1 MRRLIGIL
9 VIGALLGTIST
20 NSMFKNSEEDDAP
33 TGREA
38 VYSSEIPVDEI
49 REKGAIGFIV
59 DKTEATVQNMSGEA
73 KEREL
78 SDWERGFINARDSLD
93 GAMMVIDSSGAS
105 IKIGEG
111 IDKSQYTRLEE
122 RCTALMPV
130 TVSVKITQDELFNYI
145 RDYKNRGVWATK
157 ELEEK
162 LKADTG
168 CEYDLRFDYI
178 YVTENDI
185 ILTMI
190 YDNGFETDAA
200 ITLSEMVGF
209 MKSLVDYI

>member
-20 NSMFKNSEEDDAP
+20 NSMFKNNEEDNTP
-33 TGREA
+33 TGRDA

-49 REKGAIGFIV
+49 REKGAIGYIV

-73 KEREL
+73 KEKEL
-78 SDWERGFINARDSLD
+78 SNWEKGFINARDGLN

-105 IKIGEG
+105 VKIGEG

-122 RCTALMPV
+122 RCAALMPV
-130 TVSVKITQDELFNYI
+130 TVSAKITQDELFDYI